1 MFLLD
6 QEITS
11 VALKRGQH
19 ALFSL
24 TPLPVKLGIAHS
36 VGVQHADVRLCEV
49 QVNRSEATQDPCRTY
64 PCDTTLKRA
73 VFLFQKK
80 CTEILAF
87 LNQLWSDDGDKKET
101 LQWCFQLGKSIQIW

>member
-73 VFLFQKK
+73 VFLFQLQDITMVFSAWK
-80 CTEILAF
+80 EY
-87 LNQLWSDDGDKKET
+87 SDMVIQDGRQRE
-101 LQWCFQLGKSIQIW
+101 